1 MSWGSGGAKMGCAG
15 FELGG
20 GDGGRDGEGGRD
32 GINKIERVLC
42 ILTGNYISILREIA
56 MQLLFPPEPQEQ
68 HGGFS
73 S

>member
-1 MSWGSGGAKMGCAG
+1 VRRWAVLDLSW
-15 FELGG
+15 

-42 ILTGNYISILREIA
+42 IWTGNYISILRGIA
-56 MQLLFPPEPQEQ
+56 AQLLFPPGPQEQ